1 MSNNRYPHKGANGAL
16 PETVVTALISAS
28 DEVSRNESWT
38 APRRGGASAVVPR
51 VMSVIAAAQAGLRD
65 GPARSFVR
73 QNSLRILAYL
83 PADLRLSALIEM
95 ASKHPEAIDDLFTGK
110 ITKPFEVYRYNIISS
125 LGVFARHGLVEEVF
139 TRDRIERVTGTIK
152 SVQQR
157 STKR

>member
-1 MSNNRYPHKGANGAL
+1 MSNNRYPHKGTNGAL

-51 VMSVIAAAQAGLRD
+51 VMTVIAAAQVGLRD
-65 GPARSFVR
+65 GATRNFVR
-73 QNSLRILAYL
+73 QNALRILAYL

-95 ASKHPEAIDDLFTGK
+95 ATKHPEAIDDLFTGN
-110 ITKPFEVYRYNIISS
+110 ISKPFEVYRFNIITS

-152 SVQQR
+152 SVQKR
-157 STKR
+157 SKAR